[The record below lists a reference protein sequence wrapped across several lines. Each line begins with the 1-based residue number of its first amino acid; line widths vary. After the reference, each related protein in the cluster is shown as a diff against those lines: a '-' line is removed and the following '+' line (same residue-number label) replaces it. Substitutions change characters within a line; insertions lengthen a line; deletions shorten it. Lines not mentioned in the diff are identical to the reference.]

1 MQNTTDIHEQLHYVP
16 DDANQAQQTEQG
28 PISSEFTLMT
38 PTDYPQVFPL
48 SDATTMLPFNHPQIF
63 PLSDTTAMLP
73 FNHPQIFPL
82 SDTTTMLPF
91 HHPQFFLPEPAYM
104 FSMNPQDFPFE
115 NSANMPSNVPPQ
127 EYLGQGTGVAGHS
140 MNAQLFSAVAV

>member
-1 MQNTTDIHEQLHYVP
+1 MQNTTDIHEQLHYIP
-16 DDANQAQQTEQG
+16 DDANQSQQTEQG

-63 PLSDTTAMLP
+63 PLSDA
-73 FNHPQIFPL
+73 
-82 SDTTTMLPF
+82 TTMLPF
-91 HHPQFFLPEPAYM
+91 HHPQFFLPEPAYI

-115 NSANMPSNVPPQ
+115 NSANGPSNVPRH
-127 EYLGQGTGVAGHS
+127 EYPGQVIGVAEHS
-140 MNAQLFSAVAV
+140 MNSRQFSAVAV